1 MPSGAE
7 QYRHLTREC
16 LKLANIVPAG
26 PPRDTLIEMARK
38 WAELADEQNGIAD
51 PHEDDPS

>member
-38 WAELADEQNGIAD
+38 WAELADQQNGIGD
-51 PHEDDPS
+51 LDEDE